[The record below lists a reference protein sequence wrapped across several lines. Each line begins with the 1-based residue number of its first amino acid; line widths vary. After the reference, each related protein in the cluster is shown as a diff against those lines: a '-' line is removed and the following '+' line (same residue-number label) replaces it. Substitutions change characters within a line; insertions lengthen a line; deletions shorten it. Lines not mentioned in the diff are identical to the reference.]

1 MASHHKFVGALMK
14 QAQLKTRLDRLRQL
28 KGVGIVNFYTSLG
41 ENGYWTGGY
50 FIPKRTFCAIPTGTE
65 GHQIFREQP
74 NTEASDEIAA
84 HCGMFRPEKN
94 AGYEEM
100 AEAARD
106 LVVDWLKNDP
116 RHIID
121 DYKPSPQQRE
131 RSMSEAQL
139 WDDDGKL
146 LGQREERKEGDEE
159 DELEWQAILNAEGMP
174 EPNDGGISDEE
185 LKKAAELPLPVEV
198 VSERL

>member
-1 MASHHKFVGALMK
+1 
-14 QAQLKTRLDRLRQL
+14 
-28 KGVGIVNFYTSLG
+28 
-41 ENGYWTGGY
+41 
-50 FIPKRTFCAIPTGTE
+50 
-65 GHQIFREQP
+65 
-74 NTEASDEIAA
+74 
-84 HCGMFRPEKN
+84 MFRLEKN
-94 AGYEEM
+94 AGYEVM
-100 AEAARD
+100 AEATRD

-116 RHIID
+116 RHVVD

-146 LGQREERKEGDEE
+146 LGRREERKEGDEE